1 MKKLLAISAA
11 LSALFVSGAYAQS
24 LDPVKYY
31 TIDQNSVMIT
41 EVTDRGVGT
50 IAGSTHTIPSTGG
63 LPTPPSIPDIAPSTS
78 GDENPGA
85 GVDINGTLDTIDKV
99 VNLAQKIWDI
109 IAKNQPVVNITVN
122 YANAIPL
129 GITHW
134 TQLQGWSKPGTRTYE
149 FGMKNLLGMEV
160 VKVRYQLHWT
170 YGGNYQGKGKFLTGV
185 TVEPLSVNT
194 DWGYNVDL
202 SAEVPDS
209 TIANVGT
216 TADPIASMQV
226 QLKWKIHTI
235 MKDAQEK
242 AIFYVQGDGFVK
254 EMGMP
259 CKNGIEYQTRQKIQ
273 EVQKKIEN
281 PRFD

>member
-1 MKKLLAISAA
+1 
-11 LSALFVSGAYAQS
+11 
-24 LDPVKYY
+24 
-31 TIDQNSVMIT
+31 
-41 EVTDRGVGT
+41 
-50 IAGSTHTIPSTGG
+50 
-63 LPTPPSIPDIAPSTS
+63 
-78 GDENPGA
+78 
-85 GVDINGTLDTIDKV
+85 
-99 VNLAQKIWDI
+99 
-109 IAKNQPVVNITVN
+109 
-122 YANAIPL
+122 
-129 GITHW
+129 
-134 TQLQGWSKPGTRTYE
+134 
-149 FGMKNLLGMEV
+149 MKNLLGMEV